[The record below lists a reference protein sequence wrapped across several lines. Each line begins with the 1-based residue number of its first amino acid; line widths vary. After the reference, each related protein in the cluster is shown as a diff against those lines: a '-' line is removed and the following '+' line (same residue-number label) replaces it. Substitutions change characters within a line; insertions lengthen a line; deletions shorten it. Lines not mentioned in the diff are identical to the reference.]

1 MGEVGRQVCRDAGVS
16 WLDLSG
22 NAQIVAP
29 GLRIH
34 VEGKP
39 NAYKRPGRPST
50 VFSPRSSRIVRQL
63 LIEPGRSL
71 HQPELARLVGLD
83 EGFTS
88 RIVRKLEA
96 DELVGR
102 DATGALHVTNPGLAI
117 LDHHRYQALTERL
130 RRTTV

>member
-71 HQPELARLVGLD
+71 HQRELARLVGLD
-83 EGFTS
+83 EGFQTS
-88 RIVRKLEA
+88 
-96 DELVGR
+96 
-102 DATGALHVTNPGLAI
+102 
-117 LDHHRYQALTERL
+117 
-130 RRTTV
+130 